1 MKYDFATSGLI
12 EECSYLCT
20 ALFAGR
26 QRKSNKTSLESLA
39 YSIYR
44 ERNWKKAFSVLRI
57 YYLHFRTGF
66 LKCLLLSN
74 EDQSLSRVT
83 GDSTQ

>member
-12 EECSYLCT
+12 KECRYLCT

-26 QRKSNKTSLESLA
+26 QRKSNKTSLESLE

-57 YYLHFRTGF
+57 YCLHFRTGF

-74 EDQSLSRVT
+74 EDQSLQQ